1 MNEELKDGLLAE
13 ATEFDGLAA
22 GEFLETEAAPEE
34 RRIERQYCVFR
45 AGRERFC
52 FSVLEVEEVVEVPM
66 LAQGFAPS
74 FKAIAGDGSGEAMV
88 AAAAAK

>member
-1 MNEELKDGLLAE
+1 MVDVDVE
-13 ATEFDGLAA
+13 
-22 GEFLETEAAPEE
+22 
-34 RRIERQYCVFR
+34 V
-45 AGRERFC
+45 
-52 FSVLEVEEVVEVPM
+52 EVEEEVEGVPM

>member
-1 MNEELKDGLLAE
+1 MAE
-13 ATEFDGLAA
+13 VEGDMVDVDV
-22 GEFLETEAAPEE
+22 E
-34 RRIERQYCVFR
+34 V
-45 AGRERFC
+45 
-52 FSVLEVEEVVEVPM
+52 VEEVVELEGAVPM